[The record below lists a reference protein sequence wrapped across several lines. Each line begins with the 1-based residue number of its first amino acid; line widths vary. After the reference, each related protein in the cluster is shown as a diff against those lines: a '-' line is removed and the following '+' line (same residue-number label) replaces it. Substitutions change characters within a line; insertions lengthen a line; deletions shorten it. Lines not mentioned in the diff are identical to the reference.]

1 MLKIA
6 SIRFLIPM
14 CTNVLE
20 YVSDSGRL
28 AITTRHCT
36 RIWLASGVSSPHVLL
51 QYHFA
56 FCNETTAVNITHVLF
71 KLYVHTHVLS
81 EMACV
86 TEAHAFKA
94 ATRNLALM

>member
-1 MLKIA
+1 
-6 SIRFLIPM
+6 M

-51 QYHFA
+51 QYPFA
-56 FCNETTAVNITHVLF
+56 FRIETTAVHITHVLF
-71 KLYVHTHVLS
+71 KPHVHTHVLS

-86 TEAHAFKA
+86 TEAHAFEA
-94 ATRNLALM
+94 ATMNFALM